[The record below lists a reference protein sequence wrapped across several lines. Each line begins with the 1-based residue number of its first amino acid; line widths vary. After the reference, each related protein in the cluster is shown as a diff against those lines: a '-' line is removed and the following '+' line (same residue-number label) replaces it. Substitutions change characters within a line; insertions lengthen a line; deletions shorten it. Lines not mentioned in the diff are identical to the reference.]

1 MSYLIYE
8 PVEGRREKL
17 IGILQELCDGDLVHC
32 INCKEEGFSYLQEEW
47 IDAAFISWQEDSG
60 KGFFLSKNLKEEYRR
75 LNVIALCEDYK
86 YLPEF
91 WKYHMSGY
99 VIGDPTKEKVKEELD
114 NLRYRW

>member
-8 PVEGRREKL
+8 PERRKREKL
-17 IGILQELCDGDLVHC
+17 IGILQELCDDEPIHC
-32 INCKEEGFSYLQEEW
+32 ISSREEGVPYLEEEW
-47 IDAAFISWQEDSG
+47 IEAAFISWQENSG
-60 KGFFLSKNLKEEYRR
+60 KGFFLSKNLREKYNR

-99 VIGDPTKEKVKEELD
+99 VIGDPTKEKVEEELD
-114 NLRYRW
+114 NLRYR